1 MCLLREGSAP
11 VQDRGI
17 QMILIDK
24 LCYQSK
30 LRYVN
35 ATEKFVY
42 AVLSLVFCIVSRSAA
57 AAVLVFLA
65 NGILTVGKGKIPLS
79 HYIKLLLVPA
89 AFLLLGTA
97 AMLIDLSRAPMDAF
111 AFRIGEWYLT
121 GSTASLTRVCRLW
134 ITALSAVTCLY
145 FLSLNTTMTDILEVL
160 RKMRL
165 PALLIELMMLIYRFI
180 FLLLETAS
188 AIMTAQESRLGNQ
201 HYRTKVR
208 SFGAMASALFVQ
220 SMRRSDALYDAL
232 ESRCYDGTIRVLSQ
246 ERPAKKK
253 EIVGIALFESL
264 LLLITIWSIIG

>member
-188 AIMTAQESRLGNQ
+188 AIMTAQESRLGNRD
-201 HYRTKVR
+201 YRTKVR

-264 LLLITIWSIIG
+264 LLLITIWSIIE

>member
-1 MCLLREGSAP
+1 
-11 VQDRGI
+11 
-17 QMILIDK
+17 MILIDK

-65 NGILTVGKGKIPLS
+65 NGILTVGKGKILLS

-165 PALLIELMMLIYRFI
+165 PTLLIELMMLIYRFI

-188 AIMTAQESRLGNQ
+188 AIMTAQESRLGNRD
-201 HYRTKVR
+201 YRTKVR
-208 SFGAMASALFVQ
+208 SVGAMASALFVQ

-264 LLLITIWSIIG
+264 LLLITIWSIIE